1 MRYHNRTAAQKKML
15 EFARQYLQD
24 DDEVPDG
31 PDAGCRRVLMEG
43 VLGGVREC
51 WVVCVGL
58 TPQTSPGEETADEAT
73 EPPCLLLPSVL
84 QMEVDGGEG
93 PEVLDLPSD
102 GEFEGDGDYE
112 EGFFAEWWQEPK
124 TKGDKDDQG
133 S

>member
-1 MRYHNRTAAQKKML
+1 M
-15 EFARQYLQD
+15 
-24 DDEVPDG
+24 
-31 PDAGCRRVLMEG
+31 
-43 VLGGVREC
+43 
-51 WVVCVGL
+51 VCVGAAGTFLRLGGL
-58 TPQTSPGEETADEAT
+58 TPQTSPGAETADEAT

-84 QMEVDGGEG
+84 QMEIDGGEG

>member
-1 MRYHNRTAAQKKML
+1 MRYHNQTAAQKEML

-24 DDEVPDG
+24 DDEVPDVG
-31 PDAGCRRVLMEG
+31 CTWVLLAVLLGRAGCCGWVLEG
-43 VLGGVREC
+43 SDPPKPALEQRLGVR
-51 WVVCVGL
+51 
-58 TPQTSPGEETADEAT
+58 
-73 EPPCLLLPSVL
+73 LPSPPASSCPPVL
-84 QMEVDGGEG
+84 QMELDGGEG